1 MTGVRALFIGLM
13 TVAVLAS
20 SGCGRKGDLEPPQAA
35 LIEAR

>member
-1 MTGVRALFIGLM
+1 MTGVRTLIIAVM
-13 TVAVLAS
+13 TVAVLVS